1 MVENMVTRAENKAN
15 VALNLKRAFL
25 NFIYTPFF
33 AATISLVAFFFWSIN
48 GGIFAI
54 AAFAVV
60 AITILFLS
68 EDITP
73 LIPLAFN
80 ALFTVRD
87 LSTLNLTSGLI
98 IFMPVAAA
106 LIIHFV
112 IYRVKK
118 VCFGKLLFPFGL
130 VLASFLLGGIFNPE
144 SFKNYELGT
153 EQIVCIG
160 FIMPFAYFVLS
171 QGIIPPKGVDVRNYL
186 CYALVFTSFNVELQ
200 MLRNAIKPI
209 YLGWGNPVFAG
220 YVMLLAIPAS
230 LYLITKSKNPLPNMF
245 ISFALYVCMLLTV
258 SDCSKILAFF
268 CAPFLI
274 YVTYK
279 NCNYKYKKLLSFI
292 VKTAIFAALIVAVIL
307 VISDP
312 QKWSDYIF
320 IHISDNGRG
329 NIYDKS
335 VYPIISHPLFGA
347 GLYYPIFYDI
357 CGKNFHSFVL
367 HSLATTGIFGLICH
381 SFLLGKRLK
390 ILASKKDLF
399 SFYMFFA
406 VLTYDAFSLVDCGE
420 FVTVILLV
428 NVITLIAE
436 ILPEE
441 SDGFL
446 PLERA
451 VLKYAPL

>member
-1 MVENMVTRAENKAN
+1 MVENVVTRAENKAN

-33 AATISLVAFFFWSIN
+33 AATISLVAFFFWFIN

-54 AAFAVV
+54 AGFAVV
-60 AITILFLS
+60 AIVILFLS

-87 LSTLNLTSGLI
+87 LSSLNLTSGLI

-118 VCFGKLLFPFGL
+118 ICFGKLLIPFGL
-130 VLASFLLGGIFNPE
+130 VFVSFLLGGIFNPE
-144 SFKNYELGT
+144 SFKNYGLGT
-153 EQIVCIG
+153 EQIICIG

-171 QGIIPPKGVDVRNYL
+171 QGIIPPKNVDLRNYL
-186 CYALVFTSFNVELQ
+186 CYALVFTSFNIELQ
-200 MLRNAIKPI
+200 MLRYIITPVD
-209 YLGWGNPVFAG
+209 LGWGNPVFAG

-230 LYLITKSKNPLPNMF
+230 LYLITKSENPVPNMF
-245 ISFALYVCMLLTV
+245 ISLVLYVCMLLTV

-268 CAPFLI
+268 CAPFFT

-279 NCNYKYKKLLSFI
+279 NCNHKYKRLFTFI
-292 VKTAIFAALIVAVIL
+292 VKATVFTALIAAIVL

-312 QKWSDYIF
+312 QKWSDYILV
-320 IHISDNGRG
+320 HISDNGRG
-329 NIYDKS
+329 EIYDNS

-347 GLYYPIFYDI
+347 GLYYPIFYGI
-357 CGKNFHSFVL
+357 CGKNFHGFVL

-381 SFLLGKRLK
+381 SFLLGERLK

-399 SFYMFFA
+399 GFYMFFA

-428 NVITLIAE
+428 NVITLMSE
-436 ILPEE
+436 KLPEE

-451 VLKYAPL
+451 CLRYNPL

>member
-1 MVENMVTRAENKAN
+1 MVENMVTRTETKVKTASD
-15 VALNLKRAFL
+15 LKRAFL

-33 AATISLVAFFFWSIN
+33 AATISLVAFFFWFIN

-54 AAFAVV
+54 AAFAVL
-60 AITILFLS
+60 AIVILFLS

-73 LIPLAFN
+73 LITLAFN

-87 LSTLNLTSGLI
+87 LSTLNLVSGLI

-118 VCFGKLLFPFGL
+118 VCFGKLLIPFGL
-130 VLASFLLGGIFNPE
+130 VFISFLLGGIFNPE
-144 SFKNYELGT
+144 SLKHYGLGI

-171 QGIIPPKGVDVRNYL
+171 QGIIPPKTVDLRNYL
-186 CYALVFTSFNVELQ
+186 CYTLVFTSFNIELQ
-200 MLRNAIKPI
+200 MLRYAIKPI
-209 YLGWGNPVFAG
+209 TLGWGNPVFAG

-230 LYLITKSKNPLPNMF
+230 LYLITKSKTPVFNIL
-245 ISFALYVCMLLTV
+245 ISLALYICMLLTV

-268 CAPFLI
+268 CAPFFV

-279 NCNYKYKKLLSFI
+279 NCNYRYKKLFSFI
-292 VKTAIFAALIVAVIL
+292 VKTAIFAALIVAVTL

-312 QKWSDYIF
+312 QKWSEYIF

-329 NIYDKS
+329 DIYDKS
-335 VYPIISHPLFGA
+335 VYPIISHPLFGS

-357 CGKNFHSFVL
+357 CGNNFHSFVL
-367 HSLATTGIFGLICH
+367 HSLATTGIFGFICH

-436 ILPEE
+436 KLPEE

-451 VLKYAPL
+451 VLRYNPL